1 MEKSFLIARSNIRK
15 AKGQTV
21 AIIVLILLA
30 ALMMNLWFM
39 LSMDYKQNFDRY
51 HDKLNAEHV
60 TMALYSDDTGLR
72 EYIAGTLENDNRTTQ
87 YEIADA
93 LVMVGSFPYNGGDL
107 NNDFIFL
114 KKDSALNRSVG
125 KIEIVEDGGGTSGVY
140 MPMLYNNGISIGD
153 TIDITIGNNVV
164 SYPVIGF
171 LNSVMAGSHNC
182 SMSVFILTEDLYEEL
197 EEQGFAVRSTL
208 VSVRIDDKS
217 DSENFEAMLQNAV
230 SLKYPGILTL
240 SNSYMLVSATRYVS
254 QMICSAIVIAMA
266 FIVTLITLVVIGS
279 NVINYIQENMKNLG
293 VLKAAGYRSG
303 QIVFA
308 LLLQFAGIS
317 IMTAA
322 IGAGL
327 SYCLFPAVNTMMIAQ
342 TGIPYAIKFLPLPFA
357 LTIVIIGGA
366 VALAVWLSARRI
378 KKIEPIVALRSGV
391 QTHNFRKDHI
401 SLNNAHVPLNFAL
414 ALKTTFSN
422 IKQNVTVCITVLA
435 LSLVVVFSGLMY
447 RNVIVDIQ
455 PFIEMIIGETAD
467 AAINVNVV
475 VEDKFLKTMHEDE
488 RVLKIYLFH
497 TTEVRH
503 IGGVTLSAMLSDDFA
518 EVNNQSV
525 CFEGRFPKYDNEV
538 ALAAKYA
545 KENGFK
551 IGDEITLTAD
561 GIEAVYIISGLT
573 QTTNFL
579 GKDCLLT
586 RSGYERMG
594 VLQNATY
601 YLNISDRA
609 DIDAFNEEVG
619 EQFGKD
625 INMTANVSSIL
636 AAVNVYTSLMIVI
649 VIAVIILSLLIITFV
664 LYLLVKTM
672 LNNKKHDYGIMK
684 ALGFT
689 TGQLIL
695 QTALSFMPIVMLSM
709 IVGLVVSC
717 LIINP
722 LLAILLSGIGIVKCT
737 FAIPIGL
744 VTILGIGLVLF
755 AFMMAC
761 LLSIKIKKIAPR
773 ELLVGE

>member
-1 MEKSFLIARSNIRK
+1 MGKSFLIARANIRK
-15 AKGQTV
+15 AKGQTI

-30 ALMMNLWFM
+30 ALMMNLWFI
-39 LSMDYKQNFDRY
+39 LSMDYKKNFDRY

-60 TMALYSDDTGLR
+60 TMALYSADTGLR
-72 EYIAGTLENDNRTTQ
+72 EYIAETLENDNRTIQ

-93 LVMVGSFPYNGGDL
+93 LVMVGSFPYNGGNL
-107 NNDFIFL
+107 NDNFVFL
-114 KKDSALNRSVG
+114 DKDNALNRTVG

-140 MPMLYNNGISIGD
+140 MPMLYNNSISIGD

-182 SMSVFILTEDLYEEL
+182 AMSEFILTEDLYEEL

-217 DSENFEAMLQNAV
+217 GSENFEAMLQNAV
-230 SLKYPGILTL
+230 SSKYPEVLTL
-240 SNSYMLVSATRYVS
+240 SNSYMLVSVTRYVS

-293 VLKAAGYRSG
+293 VLKAVGYKSG

-317 IMTAA
+317 IVTAA

-327 SYCLFPAVNTMMIAQ
+327 SYCLFPAINTMMIAQ
-342 TGIPYAIKFLPLPFA
+342 TGIPYAIRFLPLPFVLTLA
-357 LTIVIIGGA
+357 LIGGA

-391 QTHNFRKDHI
+391 QTHNFRKNHVP
-401 SLNNAHVPLNFAL
+401 LKHAHVPLNFAF

-422 IKQNVTVCITVLA
+422 IKQNVTVCITMLA

-447 RNVIVDIQ
+447 RNFIVDIQ
-455 PFIEMIIGETAD
+455 PFIELVVGETAD
-467 AAINVNVV
+467 TAINVNSVA
-475 VEDKFLKTMHEDE
+475 EDEFLKTMHKDE
-488 RVLKIYLFH
+488 SVLKIYLFN

-503 IGGVTLSAMLSDDFA
+503 IGGVNLSAMLSDDFVK
-518 EVNNQSV
+518 VNNQNV

-545 KENGFK
+545 KENGFR

-561 GIEAVYIISGLT
+561 GIEAAYIITGFT
-573 QTTNFL
+573 QTTNYL

-594 VLQNATY
+594 ALQNATY
-601 YLNISDRA
+601 YLNIADGV
-609 DIDAFNEEVG
+609 DIDAFNEEVS
-619 EQFGKD
+619 EQFAKD
-625 INMTANVSSIL
+625 INLTVNVSSIL
-636 AAVNVYTSLMIVI
+636 TALDVYTSLMTVI

-689 TGQLIL
+689 SGQLIL
-695 QTALSFMPIVMLSM
+695 QTSLSFMPIVILSM
-709 IVGLVVSC
+709 IVGIAVSY

-722 LLAILLSGIGIVKCT
+722 LLAILLRGIGIVKCT
-737 FAIPIGL
+737 FEVPIGL

-755 AFMMAC
+755 AFAMAC
-761 LLSIKIKKIAPR
+761 LLSIRIKKIAPR

>member
-1 MEKSFLIARSNIRK
+1 MGKSFLIARANIRK
-15 AKGQTV
+15 AKGQTI

-30 ALMMNLWFM
+30 ALMMNLWFI

-60 TMALYSDDTGLR
+60 TMALYSADIGLR
-72 EYIAGTLENDNRTTQ
+72 EYIAETLENDIRTIQ

-93 LVMVGSFPYNGGDL
+93 LVMVGSFPYNGGNL
-107 NNDFIFL
+107 NDNFVFL
-114 KKDSALNRSVG
+114 DKDNALSRTVG

-140 MPMLYNNGISIGD
+140 MPMLYNNSISIGD
-153 TIDITIGNNVV
+153 TIDITIGSNVV

-182 SMSVFILTEDLYEEL
+182 AMSVFILTEDLYEEL

-217 DSENFEAMLQNAV
+217 GSENFEAMLQNAV
-230 SLKYPGILTL
+230 SSKYPEVLTL
-240 SNSYMLVSATRYVS
+240 SNSYMLVSVTRYVS

-293 VLKAAGYRSG
+293 VLKAVGYKSG

-317 IMTAA
+317 IVTAA

-327 SYCLFPAVNTMMIAQ
+327 SYCLFPAINTMMIAQ
-342 TGIPYAIKFLPLPFA
+342 TGIPYAIRFLPLPFVLTLA
-357 LTIVIIGGA
+357 LIGGA

-391 QTHNFRKDHI
+391 QTHNFRKNHI
-401 SLNNAHVPLNFAL
+401 PLKHTHVPLNFAL

-422 IKQNVTVCITVLA
+422 IKQNVTVCITMLA

-447 RNVIVDIQ
+447 RNFIVDIQ
-455 PFIEMIIGETAD
+455 PFIELVVGETAD
-467 AAINVNVV
+467 TAINVNSVA
-475 VEDKFLKTMHEDE
+475 EDEFLKTMHKDE
-488 RVLKIYLFH
+488 SVLKIYLFN

-503 IGGVTLSAMLSDDFA
+503 IGGVNLSAMLSDDFVK
-518 EVNNQSV
+518 VNNQNV

-545 KENGFK
+545 KENGFR

-561 GIEAVYIISGLT
+561 GIKAAYIITGFT
-573 QTTNFL
+573 QTTNYL

-594 VLQNATY
+594 ALQNATY
-601 YLNISDRA
+601 YLNVADGV
-609 DIDAFNEEVG
+609 DIDAFNEEVS
-619 EQFGKD
+619 EQFAKD
-625 INMTANVSSIL
+625 INLTVNVSSIL
-636 AAVNVYTSLMIVI
+636 TALDVYTSLMTVI

-689 TGQLIL
+689 SGQLIL
-695 QTALSFMPIVMLSM
+695 QTSLSFMPIVILSM
-709 IVGLVVSC
+709 IVGIVVSC
-717 LIINP
+717 MIINP
-722 LLAILLSGIGIVKCT
+722 LLAILLRGIGIVKCT
-737 FAIPIGL
+737 FWVPIGL

-755 AFMMAC
+755 AFAMAC
-761 LLSIKIKKIAPR
+761 LLSIRIKKIAPR

>member
-308 LLLQFAGIS
+308 LLLQFAG
-317 IMTAA
+317 
-322 IGAGL
+322 
-327 SYCLFPAVNTMMIAQ
+327 
-342 TGIPYAIKFLPLPFA
+342 
-357 LTIVIIGGA
+357 
-366 VALAVWLSARRI
+366 
-378 KKIEPIVALRSGV
+378 
-391 QTHNFRKDHI
+391 
-401 SLNNAHVPLNFAL
+401 
-414 ALKTTFSN
+414 
-422 IKQNVTVCITVLA
+422 
-435 LSLVVVFSGLMY
+435 
-447 RNVIVDIQ
+447 
-455 PFIEMIIGETAD
+455 
-467 AAINVNVV
+467 
-475 VEDKFLKTMHEDE
+475 
-488 RVLKIYLFH
+488 
-497 TTEVRH
+497 
-503 IGGVTLSAMLSDDFA
+503 
-518 EVNNQSV
+518 
-525 CFEGRFPKYDNEV
+525 
-538 ALAAKYA
+538 
-545 KENGFK
+545 
-551 IGDEITLTAD
+551 
-561 GIEAVYIISGLT
+561 
-573 QTTNFL
+573 
-579 GKDCLLT
+579 
-586 RSGYERMG
+586 
-594 VLQNATY
+594 
-601 YLNISDRA
+601 
-609 DIDAFNEEVG
+609 
-619 EQFGKD
+619 
-625 INMTANVSSIL
+625 
-636 AAVNVYTSLMIVI
+636 
-649 VIAVIILSLLIITFV
+649 
-664 LYLLVKTM
+664 
-672 LNNKKHDYGIMK
+672 
-684 ALGFT
+684 
-689 TGQLIL
+689 
-695 QTALSFMPIVMLSM
+695 
-709 IVGLVVSC
+709 
-717 LIINP
+717 
-722 LLAILLSGIGIVKCT
+722 
-737 FAIPIGL
+737 
-744 VTILGIGLVLF
+744 
-755 AFMMAC
+755 
-761 LLSIKIKKIAPR
+761 
-773 ELLVGE
+773 